1 MKLDKN
7 LSRLW
12 LNEASKV
19 FYYKSISIKVEYL
32 LNAYGLRWSLIILND
47 FVNNYENNIQNVS
60 DKYYN
65 YQLKKSFQII
75 RRIKLKK
82 TSLDKRSI
90 YLRKLILRGL
100 IGGNRGHI
108 GSSMSLVEIL
118 RVLYDKIMKF
128 KPKDP
133 LFEKRDRLIFSK
145 GHGCLALYSIL
156 ADKKFFSLSKLD
168 SFCKSES
175 LLGGHPD
182 FEIPGV
188 EASTGALGHGASI
201 GVGVALSLKLKKSK
215 SKVFVIIGDGELG
228 EGSNWEAFMYA
239 DKYKLNNLFFVIDK
253 NDLQTYGNPSIV
265 FWIKIVE
272 KINF

>member
-1 MKLDKN
+1 MKK
-7 LSRLW
+7 
-12 LNEASKV
+12 
-19 FYYKSISIKVEYL
+19 I
-32 LNAYGLRWSLIILND
+32 
-47 FVNNYENNIQNVS
+47 
-60 DKYYN
+60 
-65 YQLKKSFQII
+65 
-75 RRIKLKK
+75 
-82 TSLDKRSI
+82 SLDKRSI

-118 RVLYDKIMKF
+118 RVLYDKILKF

-133 LFEKRDRLIFSK
+133 LFKNRDRLIFSK

-168 SFCKSES
+168 SFCKSDS

-188 EASTGALGHGASI
+188 EASSGALGHGASI
-201 GVGVALSLKLKKSK
+201 GVGVALSLKLKKNK

-253 NDLQTYGNPSIV
+253 NNLQTYGNPSIV
-265 FWIKIVE
+265 SGLTSLKNKFLSFGLNVSEVDGHNLGKIEKTMQKHLHIKNNKSHVIICNTIKGRGIDFTE
-272 KINF
+272 NSLDWHHKSSLSEDEISKMKLALGNSS